1 MSYMRV
7 TAATDF
13 TINDLGYSVVA
24 LSSPVMLSN
33 QFSIEDLQNS
43 ADLSAAIAASNLTVE
58 MLVSG
63 VWTAVSNVNYNA
75 DDVYAA
81 AANIFEIVNT
91 VDNEKL
97 VNGTDVSALHNH
109 NGAYFTKTQ
118 VQATT
123 DGAAG
128 ASLVGID
135 QTPAFTNFT
144 PASGNVQSALEAID
158 TALGNS
164 TATLDT
170 AYTHDT
176 DGILLVNGTTKPLNF
191 KSNNSNDIL
200 VSRTNG
206 TDTQDMLRA
215 KVSTNEVILGAATV
229 GGLGAV
235 NAIVNG
241 NLTING
247 NVVFTG
253 SITDTTVSNLDV
265 TNNTISMRVGAVTDA
280 NSALVVNR
288 PVAGTNSELL
298 WNETGSQWEAGL
310 VGSTQKIALVGTSES
325 ITGIYDFIGGA
336 TTDPNMYL
344 TSKSAAPSTNLGGA
358 GIYPIALINGVL
370 SVYDKSN
377 SRNKF
382 LSVAREHMV
391 FVGRDS
397 STNTLEYA
405 RIATFTSNQ
414 AGNRLIANAT
424 LVGISAQ
431 TNGSSTWTVRV
442 RKNSSATNLSSLTLT
457 AVAGA
462 QDATLNVDF
471 SAGDN
476 IEVYID
482 GTGVNRPVIKLEF
495 AYKF

>member
-13 TINDLGYSVVA
+13 TINDLGYTVVA
-24 LSSPVMLSN
+24 SSPVMLSN

-43 ADLSAAIAASNLTVE
+43 ADLSAAIAASSLTVE

-63 VWTAVSNVNYNA
+63 VWTAVSAVNYNA

-97 VNGTDVSALHNH
+97 VTGGDVSTLHNH

-118 VQATT
+118 VQSTT
-123 DGAAG
+123 DGSAG

-144 PASGNVQSALEAID
+144 PASGNVQAALEAID
-158 TALGNS
+158 SALSSS

-170 AYTHDT
+170 AYAHDT
-176 DGILLVNGTTKPLNF
+176 DGILLVNGSTKPLNF

-215 KVSTNEVILGAATV
+215 KVGTNEVVIGAAAV

-235 NAIVNG
+235 NAKVVG
-241 NLTING
+241 NLDVTG
-247 NVVFTG
+247 NISFTG
-253 SITDTTVSNLDV
+253 SITDTTVSNLQV
-265 TNNTISMRVGAVTDA
+265 TNNTITMRDGSVADA
-280 NSALVVNR
+280 DSALLVSL
-288 PVAGTNSELL
+288 PVGGTNAAVF
-298 WNETGSQWEAGL
+298 WNNASSQWEAGFS
-310 VGSTQKIALVGTSES
+310 GSTQKIALVGTSES
-325 ITGIYDFIGGA
+325 ITGIYDFIGGG

-344 TSKSAAPSTNLGGA
+344 TSKSAAPSTNLGGS

-431 TNGSSTWTVRV
+431 TNGSGTWTVRV

-476 IEVYID
+476 VEIYID
-482 GTGVNRPVIKLEF
+482 GSNVNRPVIKLEF
-495 AYKF
+495 AYRF